1 MPRLRVYK
9 RSATIDTLE
18 LAMEPFEPSAAEGT
32 VVVEIHSA
40 GVNPSDVKAALG
52 AMPHAVWPRTPG
64 RDWAGIVLQ
73 GPSELKGR
81 EVWGTG
87 GDLGIT
93 VDGSHGRHIVL
104 PHGAVKL
111 KPSTVGL
118 LEAGAVGVPFV
129 TAVEGLTRAGM
140 PEAGDVVLVLGANGK
155 VGQAA
160 VQIAT
165 MLGAKVFG
173 VERTREDYIGHAS
186 AEVRMIDASKEDIAS
201 VVRSE
206 GGGGGANIVFNTVGS
221 PYFEAACKAM
231 AVLGRQVFISTIER
245 SIPFDIFAFYRGRHS
260 FFGVDTLAL
269 DAVASTELLEKL
281 TPGFASG
288 SLKPFP
294 VGESF
299 TLERAKDAYR
309 AVYAGCRERVVLTP

>member
-1 MPRLRVYK
+1 MSRLRVYK
-9 RSATIDTLE
+9 KSDTIDALE
-18 LAMEPFEPSAAEGT
+18 LAVEPFEPSAAEGT

-40 GVNPSDVKAALG
+40 GVNPSDIKAALG
-52 AMPHAVWPRTPG
+52 VMPHAVWPRTPG
-64 RDWAGIVLQ
+64 RDWAGIVVQ

-93 VDGSHGRHIVL
+93 LDGTHGRHIVL
-104 PHGAVKL
+104 PRGAVKL

-118 LEAGAVGVPFV
+118 IEAGAVGVPFV
-129 TAVEGLTRAGM
+129 TAVEGFNRAGM
-140 PEAGDVVLVLGANGK
+140 PKAGDVVLVLGANGK
-155 VGQAA
+155 VGQA
-160 VQIAT
+160 VIQIAT
-165 MLGAKVFG
+165 MQGALVFG
-173 VERTREDYIGHAS
+173 VGRNREDYIGHAS
-186 AEVRMIDASKEDIAS
+186 AEIRMIDASKEDIAA
-201 VVRSE
+201 VVRAE
-206 GGGGGANIVFNTVGS
+206 GGGKGADIVFNTVGS

-269 DAVASTELLEKL
+269 DAVASTELLGKL
-281 TPGFASG
+281 TPGFEAG
-288 SLKPFP
+288 QLKPFP

-309 AVYAGCRERVVLTP
+309 AVYAGCRDRLVLTP

>member
-1 MPRLRVYK
+1 MSRLRVYK
-9 RSATIDTLE
+9 QSDSIDALE
-18 LAMEPFEPSAAEGT
+18 FALEPFKPSAAEGS
-32 VVVEIHSA
+32 VVVEIHST

-64 RDWAGIVLQ
+64 RDWAGIVQ
-73 GPSELKGR
+73 EGPSELKGR

-104 PHGAVKL
+104 PRGAVKL

-118 LEAGAVGVPFV
+118 MEAGAVGVPFV
-129 TAVEGLTRAGM
+129 TAVEGLTRAGL
-140 PEAGDVVLVLGANGK
+140 PESGDVVLVLGANGK

-160 VQIAT
+160 IQIAT
-165 MLGAKVFG
+165 MRGAKVFG

-186 AEVRMIDASKEDIAS
+186 SAVRMIDASKEDIAS
-201 VVRSE
+201 VVREE
-206 GGGGGANIVFNTVGS
+206 GGRGGANITFNTVGS

-269 DAVASTELLEKL
+269 DAVASSELLEKL
-281 TPGFASG
+281 APGFESG
-288 SLKPFP
+288 KLKSFP
-294 VGESF
+294 IGESF
-299 TLERAKDAYR
+299 SLEQAKDAYR